1 MIIGILA
8 NEMTAD
14 FDDVLA
20 ILNLLAITL
29 LLTALY
35 IEEIA
40 AGSSWLLKRLN
51 PLALLVRLRL
61 WLSAHDA
68 TD

>member
-8 NEMTAD
+8 NEITAD

-20 ILNLLAITL
+20 ILNLVAITVL
-29 LLTALY
+29 VTTLY

-40 AGSSWLLKRLN
+40 TGFSRLLKRLN
-51 PLALLVRLRL
+51 PLAWLVRLRL
-61 WLSAHDA
+61 WLSAHKA
-68 TD
+68 LH